1 MRNSMNA
8 GSAEILPTDEAGIA
22 RACQLLAAGEVIG
35 FPTDTVYGLAALASD
50 QRAIRR
56 IYELKGRS
64 LRQPLVLMIA
74 DPELAQ
80 IWAEV
85 DERACAYM
93 ERWWP
98 GPLTLVLP
106 ARPGLRPPLV
116 AGRPRTIGIRI
127 PDHPPVAALLRAVG
141 EALATTSANLSGQPA
156 ARTALEAAWVR
167 GVAAVLDAGPS
178 PGGVPSTVL
187 DLTGQEPRVIRE
199 GAIPAADV
207 LPPPGGRLGGR
218 F

>member
-1 MRNSMNA
+1 MENSMRA
-8 GSAEILPTDEAGIA
+8 GTVEILPADEVGIA
-22 RACQLLAAGEVIG
+22 RARQLLAAGEVIG

-56 IYELKGRS
+56 IYELKGRP

-74 DPELAQ
+74 EPEVAQ
-80 IWAEV
+80 SWSEV
-85 DERACAYM
+85 DERARAYM

-116 AGRPRTIGIRI
+116 GGRPRTIGIRI
-127 PDHPPVAALLRAVG
+127 PDHPPAIALLRAVG
-141 EALATTSANLSGQPA
+141 EALATTSANLSGRPA

-178 PGGVPSTVL
+178 PGSIPSTVL
-187 DLTGQEPRVIRE
+187 DLTGREPRVTRE
-199 GAIPAADV
+199 GAIPAVRV
-207 LPPPGGRLGGR
+207 LSPPGGRLGGG